1 MFWAIASSV
10 FVIYLYRKLNA
21 DKISAVASDGAS
33 AGTVEAEIAALN
45 AQIVAIESKI
55 PGASGGSVKP

>member
-21 DKISAVASDGAS
+21 ERAPASEGPAS
-33 AGTVEAEIAALN
+33 TVEAELAALDAHIAAL
-45 AQIVAIESKI
+45 ESKI
-55 PGASGGSVKP
+55 GATGSGGGKP